1 MAQKTVTLN
10 ALLEIENFRDKLR
23 LVNENANLDYQIT
36 HVTIMEGPDLYEW
49 VTGGEFVLTTFY
61 AFSKNPELQDAAFE
75 KLAQKISAIG
85 IKTQR
90 FIETIPDSI
99 IKIADKYGLP
109 VFEVKREVK
118 FRELVSTINQEIQ
131 NYQTNMLIE
140 VEQHYQKLIKASLSS
155 DDINTVLSVFGKQ
168 IRMNCFC
175 LDYQYKLVASWS
187 MPGAKKQ
194 DFEVWMNHLKSR
206 LADGV
211 DTAAGHIVDNLH
223 VFDCYARGRLIG
235 MLVVVYAGNLPEKY
249 RLMCQQAASFISI
262 KLWDQYETNKKAL
275 LKIWQEILSG
285 EMTDE
290 GEITDSLLRFG
301 LSGNQSYKIVLISK
315 QSSNATEIY
324 QYLKNN
330 INESIFI
337 DEDKNI
343 VLLCHQKEFSALQT
357 KLAEYIK
364 KLSHKTLI
372 VGTPEITNIGDLKKY
387 YELAE
392 NAVEGFKRLN
402 MFGINSAESIIPYS
416 IVLKAR
422 NTPECDYLRDKLLFP
437 LLRYDRVYQS
447 NLVETLCCTLMTDS
461 LEHTA
466 KKLNI
471 HINTLRYRLRKV
483 HEITGKNYFKRRD
496 RIYLLMVASIQ
507 QLENFQITKFE
518 KE

>member
-1 MAQKTVTLN
+1 MAQEKVTLN

-23 LVNENANLDYQIT
+23 LVNENANLEYQIT

-75 KLAQKISAIG
+75 NLAQKISAIG

-90 FIETIPDSI
+90 FIETIPVSI

-118 FRELVSTINQEIQ
+118 FRELVSIINQEIQ

-155 DDINTVLSVFGKQ
+155 DDINIILSVFGKQ

-175 LDYQYKLVASWS
+175 LNYQYKLVATWS
-187 MPGAKKQ
+187 MPGTKKQ
-194 DFEVWMNHLKSR
+194 DFEEWMNSLKSR

-211 DTAAGHIVDNLH
+211 DTAAGHIVDNFH
-223 VFDCYARGRLIG
+223 IFDCYARGRLIG
-235 MLVVVYAGNLPEKY
+235 MLVVVYEGYLPEKF

-262 KLWDQYETNKKAL
+262 KMWDQYETNKKAL
-275 LKIWQEILSG
+275 NKFWQGILTGEI
-285 EMTDE
+285 TDE
-290 GEITDSLLRFG
+290 GEISDSLSRFG
-301 LSGNQSYKIVLISK
+301 LSNNQSSSIVLISK
-315 QSSNATEIY
+315 QSNAKEIY

-343 VLLCHQKEFSALQT
+343 VLLCHHKEFSSLQA
-357 KLAEYIK
+357 KLTEYIK
-364 KLSHKTLI
+364 KLSHTTLL
-372 VGTPEITNIGDLKKY
+372 VKTPEIVDIGDLRKY
-387 YELAE
+387 YELSE
-392 NAVEGFKRLN
+392 HAVEVFKRLDIY
-402 MFGINSAESIIPYS
+402 GINSAERIVPYS
-416 IVLKAR
+416 IILKAR
-422 NTPECDYLRDKLLFP
+422 NTPEYEYLRDKLLLP
-437 LLRYDRVYQS
+437 LLRYDRLYQT
-447 NLVETLCCTLMTDS
+447 NLIETLCCTLMTDS
-461 LEHTA
+461 LDHTA

-471 HINTLRYRLRKV
+471 HINTLRYRLKKI
-483 HEITGKNYFKRRD
+483 HEITGKNYFRRRD
-496 RIYLLMVASIQ
+496 RIYLLMVASMQ
-507 QLENFQITKFE
+507 QLENFQINKFE

>member
-1 MAQKTVTLN
+1 MAQGKVTLN

-23 LVNENANLDYQIT
+23 LVNKNANLDYQVT

-61 AFSKNPELQDAAFE
+61 AFSKNPELQEPAFE

-99 IKIADKYGLP
+99 IEIADKYGLP
-109 VFEVKREVK
+109 VFEVRREVK

-155 DDINTVLSVFGKQ
+155 DDINSLLNVFGRQ

-175 LDYQYKLVASWS
+175 LDYQYKIVATYG
-187 MPGAKKQ
+187 MQGIKKQ
-194 DFEVWMNHLKSR
+194 DFDVWMNNLKSR
-206 LADGV
+206 LAVGV
-211 DTAAGHIVDNLH
+211 NTAAGHIVDDLH

-235 MLVVVYAGNLPEKY
+235 MLVVVYAGNLPEKF

-262 KLWDQYETNKKAL
+262 KMWDQYETNKKAL
-275 LKIWQEILSG
+275 LKFWQEVLTG
-285 EMTDE
+285 EITDE
-290 GEITDSLLRFG
+290 GEIADSLLRFG
-301 LSGNQSYKIVLISK
+301 LSGRQSYKIVLISK
-315 QSSNATEIY
+315 QANATEVY

-330 INESIFI
+330 LNEGIFI

-343 VLLCHQKEFSALQT
+343 VLLCHQKEFAILQT

-364 KLSHKTLI
+364 KLLPKTLI
-372 VGTPEITNIGDLKKY
+372 VGTPEIVSLSDLKKY

-392 NAVEGFKRLN
+392 HAVEGFKRLN
-402 MFGINSAESIIPYS
+402 VFGINSAENIIPYS
-416 IVLKAR
+416 ILLKAR
-422 NTPECDYLRDKLLFP
+422 NTPECDYLRDKILFP
-437 LLRYDRVYQS
+437 LLRYDKIYQS

-466 KKLNI
+466 KQLNI

-496 RIYLLMVASIQ
+496 RIYLLLVASIQ
-507 QLENFQITKFE
+507 QLEDFQITKLE